1 MKSQALH
8 NLDSGDDEQAAE
20 EEEENGEAKKPWML
34 RSERQTGHDGN
45 SSSKRKLWISLL
57 REEIEEDLYA
67 FTAAKPS
74 RRPKKWPNNLKK
86 QLDRVFPGLSLV
98 GVSPDSYLLRKIR
111 C

>member
-74 RRPKKWPNNLKK
+74 RQEDPVLILDK
-86 QLDRVFPGLSLV
+86 QG
-98 GVSPDSYLLRKIR
+98 
-111 C
+111 

>member
-8 NLDSGDDEQAAE
+8 NLDSDDDE
-20 EEEENGEAKKPWML
+20 EEEEESGEAKKPWML
-34 RSERQTGHDGN
+34 RSQRQTSSDGN
-45 SSSKRKLWISLL
+45 SSSKKKLWISLT

-86 QLDRVFPGLSLV
+86 QLDR
-98 GVSPDSYLLRKIR
+98 KIR